1 MNMFDKAFKK
11 TEKDNLL
18 KESLVWITV
27 NFIIQRIRLILI
39 DLKGRKHIVRPF

>member
-11 TEKDNLL
+11 LKKDNLL

-27 NFIIQRIRLILI
+27 NFIIREIRLILI
-39 DLKGRKHIVRPF
+39 DEKESGT